1 VRVAS
6 RRYFL
11 EVPGG
16 VEAVTRGELKRL
28 GVRGLQPVPGGFRLS
43 GADGAALARASR
55 AATISATYLSL
66 TFDVPRPKALL
77 GDAAFRELVTAV
89 KGVLEGGGFDG
100 LRVSAAGADSPT
112 FTRFAQELSKATGL
126 AHDQEG
132 GELLVRVRPDPEG
145 GWEVLVRLTPR
156 PATTRAWRVCNR
168 PGGLNAAVAAAM
180 NELVGLGADD
190 AYLNLMAGSG
200 TLLIERALRAP
211 ARRLVG
217 FDVDPEAVACAE
229 ANAAAARAPA
239 CEWRLGDVTDA
250 AFMRGLRATTS
261 DYFDALTADAPWG
274 DAVGAHAA
282 NRRLYP
288 QILTAAASVA
298 RPGAR
303 FCLLSHEIKLLRA
316 VVGGQSAWRIEREL
330 QVAHGGHNP
339 LVLLLSKAQE

>member
-1 VRVAS
+1 VAS

-28 GVRGLQPVPGGFRLS
+28 GVRGLQPVPGGFRL
-43 GADGAALARASR
+43 ADGAALARASQ
-55 AATISATYLSL
+55 AATIGAMYLSL

-77 GDAAFRELVTAV
+77 GDAAFRELVMAV
-89 KGVLEGGGFDG
+89 KGVLEGDEFNG
-100 LRVSAAGADSPT
+100 LRLSAAGADSPT
-112 FTRFAQELSKATGL
+112 FTRFAKELSKATGL

-132 GELLVRVRPDPEG
+132 GELLVRVRPDPLER

-180 NELVGLGADD
+180 NELVGLGAED

-217 FDVDPEAVACAE
+217 FDVDPEAIACAE
-229 ANAAAARAPA
+229 ANAAAARVPA
-239 CEWRLGDVTDA
+239 CEWRRGDLTDA
-250 AFMRGLRATTS
+250 AFMSGLRAS
-261 DYFDALTADAPWG
+261 ADDYFDALTADAPWG
-274 DAVGAHAA
+274 DAVGAHAE

-303 FCLLSHEIKLLRA
+303 FCLLSHEVKLLRA
-316 VVGGQSAWRIEREL
+316 VVGAQSEWRIQREL

-339 LVLLLSKAQE
+339 LVLLLSKAQ